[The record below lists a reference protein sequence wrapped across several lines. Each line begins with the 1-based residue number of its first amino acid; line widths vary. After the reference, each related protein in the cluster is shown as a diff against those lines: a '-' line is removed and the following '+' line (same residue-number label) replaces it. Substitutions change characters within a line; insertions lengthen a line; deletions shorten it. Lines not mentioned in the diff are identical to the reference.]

1 MTAKQLETRCI
12 FNRQGK
18 STLLSSKPLSCA
30 IRFLWISWVKPL
42 TDTLPSDSRLA
53 HDLPWTAW
61 WDSGCCSDYVSP
73 AITESRSKT
82 NYFCFSQ
89 AMFTHLSP
97 HRSFRGICEICH
109 RRVWFYNGIS
119 PINFFDIKCIERN
132 FELRV
137 GSFVPSRLEKKNY
150 YQKQNRSSKL
160 FILWRNL

>member
-1 MTAKQLETRCI
+1 MCDT
-12 FNRQGK
+12 F
-18 STLLSSKPLSCA
+18 SVDFLSKAFDGYFAFWQSARSWPSLDRMMGLGVLQWLC
-30 IRFLWISWVKPL
+30 FTCNYWINWRIP
-42 TDTLPSDSRLA
+42 
-53 HDLPWTAW
+53 
-61 WDSGCCSDYVSP
+61 
-73 AITESRSKT
+73 RSKT